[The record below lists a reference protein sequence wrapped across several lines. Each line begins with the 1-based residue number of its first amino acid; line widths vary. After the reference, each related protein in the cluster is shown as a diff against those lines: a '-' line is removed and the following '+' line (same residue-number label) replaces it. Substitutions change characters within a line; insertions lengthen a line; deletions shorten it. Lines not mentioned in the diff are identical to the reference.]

1 MQNLKQLKTHL
12 ISFGVLLLA
21 GSMSPQ
27 SFAKEFYKWVDSNGS
42 THYSA
47 NPPPKNARHKTKVE
61 TYGHN
66 VSGSTSSATPVNTAT
81 PPAVT
86 PQNTTPPQVEAPKVD
101 QQSEANAALQKG
113 QLERAPQ

>member
-61 TYGHN
+61 TYGHP
-66 VSGSTSSATPVNTAT
+66 VSTPTLPTNTQPAVNTPVDANSSTS
-81 PPAVT
+81 
-86 PQNTTPPQVEAPKVD
+86 EAPKPD

>member
-12 ISFGVLLLA
+12 ISFGILLLA
-21 GSMSPQ
+21 SSMTPQ

-66 VSGSTSSATPVNTAT
+66 VSGSTSSATPVDT
-81 PPAVT
+81 PPT
-86 PQNTTPPQVEAPKVD
+86 TPPQNTTPSQVEAPKAD

>member
-21 GSMSPQ
+21 SSMSPQ

-61 TYGHN
+61 TYGHP
-66 VSGSTSSATPVNTAT
+66 VSTPTPSTLPVNTQ
-81 PPAVT
+81 PPA
-86 PQNTTPPQVEAPKVD
+86 NTSVDTTSSTSDAPKPD

-113 QLERAPQ
+113 QLERASQE